1 MRHSSWKWWRLTVAG
16 ILLVAL
22 AAPLTAQES
31 FTSHHIAKIRSV
43 SSGKIS
49 PDGTRI
55 AYLLSV
61 PRIPFKDEDGPGWA
75 ELHVVDENGESR
87 SFITGE
93 VNVGSIDWTPDGKR
107 ISFLTKREG
116 DDHRS
121 LYVIPAD
128 GGEAWKVAA
137 LESSISE
144 YSWSPDGERVAL
156 LASEPAPEEV
166 TEFEKKGFNQRIY
179 EEDWHAVR
187 VWIAKPDA
195 EDEEPRRLELDG
207 SASSLHWSPTGDQ
220 LALALAPTS
229 LIDDGYM
236 KRRVRVVDIETGAIQ
251 ARIENPGKLG
261 QIAWSPD
268 GAHLAIVSAADPND
282 TATGRLMVVPAV
294 GGDLVDLMPE
304 YDEGHVRSV
313 AWQSPDRLMFLL
325 DEGVWSYFVGIDRDG
340 ANLKR
345 LTPGEGEILTSFDL
359 SKDGMSAAFL
369 GNSPQHPGEVFF
381 MRHGDQKPKRLTDSN
396 PWMKEMA
403 FAKQEVIRHKARDGL
418 ELEGMLMRPL
428 NEEPGTR
435 YPLIMVVHGGPE
447 SHYSNGWLTG
457 YSQPGQMAAAKGFA
471 VFYSNYRGSTGR
483 GVAFAKVSQ
492 NDAAGKEFDDLVDAV
507 DHLIELGLVDRDKV
521 GITGGSYGGY
531 ASAWAATYYSDRFAA
546 AVMYAGIT
554 DVVSKVGTTDIPYED
569 YMVHQDKWLWEDWTY
584 YRERSP
590 IYYAKKHRTP
600 LLIAHGDADTRV
612 HPSQSMEIYRV
623 LKNLG
628 QAPLRMVFYRGE
640 PHGNRRAAS
649 RLDYSL
655 RQMRWLEHYLK
666 GPGGDPPDYQLEY
679 KEKDKEPTT
688 NN

>member
-1 MRHSSWKWWRLTVAG
+1 MATG
-16 ILLVAL
+16 ILVL
-22 AAPLTAQES
+22 AIVSPLTAQEN
-31 FTSHHIAKIRSV
+31 FTAHHVAKIQYVTSA
-43 SSGKIS
+43 KIS
-49 PDGTRI
+49 PDGTRV
-55 AYLLSV
+55 AYVLSV
-61 PRIPFKDEDGPGWA
+61 PRIPFEDEDGPAWSQ
-75 ELHVVDENGESR
+75 LHVVEENGETR

-116 DDHRS
+116 DDHRA

-128 GGEAWKVAA
+128 GGEAWKWVE

-144 YSWSPDGERVAL
+144 YSWSPDGEHVAL
-156 LASEPAPEEV
+156 LASEPTPEEA
-166 TEFEKKGFNQRIY
+166 TELEEKGFNQRIF

-195 EDEEPRRLELDG
+195 EDEEPRKLELAG
-207 SASSLHWSPTGDQ
+207 SASSLHWSPKGDK

-229 LIDDGYM
+229 LIDDRYM
-236 KRRVRVVDIETGAIQ
+236 KRRVHVVDVETGEVQ
-251 ARIENPGKLG
+251 AKIENPGKLG
-261 QIAWSPD
+261 TIAWSPD
-268 GAHLAIVSAADPND
+268 GQHLAIVSAADPND
-282 TATGRLMVVPAV
+282 TATGRLMIVPAA
-294 GGDLVDLMPE
+294 GGDLVDLMPD
-304 YDEGHVRSV
+304 YDDGHVRSV
-313 AWQSPDRLMFLL
+313 AWQNPDRLMFLL
-325 DEGVWSYFVGIDRDG
+325 HEGVWSYFARIDRDG
-340 ANLKR
+340 SNLKR

-369 GNSPQHPGEVFF
+369 GNNPQHPGEVFV
-381 MRHGDQKPKRLTDSN
+381 MRHGEEKPKRLTDSN
-396 PWMKEMA
+396 PWLEDMA

-418 ELEGMLMRPL
+418 ELEGMLIRPL
-428 NEEPGTR
+428 NESPGTR

-447 SHYSNGWLTG
+447 SHISNGWVTS
-457 YSQPGQMAAAKGFA
+457 YSRPGQVAAAKGFA
-471 VFYSNYRGSTGR
+471 VFYPNYRGSTGR
-483 GVAFAKVSQ
+483 GVEFAKISQ

-507 DHLIELGLVDRDKV
+507 DHLIEIGLVDRDKV

-531 ASAWAATYYSDRFAA
+531 ASAWGATYYSDRFAA

-590 IYYAKKHRTP
+590 IFYAKKHKTP

-628 QAPLRMVFYRGE
+628 QAPVRMVFYRGE

-666 GPGGDPPDYQLEY
+666 GPGGDPPDYQLKY
-679 KEKDKEPTT
+679 KEKEPTT